1 MLDRRI
7 ACAAG
12 QRRVPKCIIRAS
24 PGRSDQGERSGRL
37 MVVLPEL
44 CVMLPDR
51 PDHAKGRVSVAAKK
65 VCKLVYR
72 GPRHL
77 QPPCELVRGLQGL
90 SAVATCLKRDI
101 R

>member
-1 MLDRRI
+1 
-7 ACAAG
+7 
-12 QRRVPKCIIRAS
+12 
-24 PGRSDQGERSGRL
+24 
-37 MVVLPEL
+37 
-44 CVMLPDR
+44 MLPDR

-72 GPRHL
+72 GPRHS